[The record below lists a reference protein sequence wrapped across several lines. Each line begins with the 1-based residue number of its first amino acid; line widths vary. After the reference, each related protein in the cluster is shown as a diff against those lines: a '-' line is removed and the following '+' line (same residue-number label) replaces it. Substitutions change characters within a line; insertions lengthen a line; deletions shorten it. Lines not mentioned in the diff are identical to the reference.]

1 MTSKVF
7 CVGLTGGIGSG
18 KSTVAD
24 RFAKL
29 GAAIIDTD
37 VISHQLTGPDGRAMP
52 EIIACFGSEIAN
64 SNGAMD
70 RAAIRGRVFSD
81 PDARRKLEAILHPM
95 IRAESVLRLQAV
107 TAPYALLVV
116 PLLVENLASYQHLLN
131 RIAVVDCEESQQ
143 LARISSRSGISLEQA
158 KSILAVQANQA
169 SRLQIADDLIENRGD
184 LVGLDHQ
191 IQRLHQKYLTL
202 AAASTCER

>member
-7 CVGLTGGIGSG
+7 SVGLTGGIGSG
-18 KSTVAD
+18 KTTVAD

-37 VISHQLTGPDGRAMP
+37 VIAHALTGPDGRAMP

-64 SNGAMD
+64 STGAMD
-70 RAAIRGRVFSD
+70 RAAMRGRAFSD

-107 TAPYALLVV
+107 TAPYVLLVV
-116 PLLVENLASYQHLLN
+116 PLLVENLVSYQRLLN
-131 RIAVVDCEESQQ
+131 RIVVVDCEESQQ
-143 LARISSRSGISLEQA
+143 LARISSRSGLSLEQA
-158 KSILAVQANQA
+158 KLILAAQANQA

-184 LVGLDHQ
+184 LLGLNHQ

-202 AAASTCER
+202 AAASNCKR

>member
-7 CVGLTGGIGSG
+7 CIGLTGGIGSG

-24 RFAKL
+24 RFAQL

-37 VISHQLTGPDGRAMP
+37 VIAHELTGPDGRAMP
-52 EIIACFGSEIAN
+52 AIIACFGSDIAN
-64 SNGAMD
+64 SAGAMD
-70 RAAIRGRVFSD
+70 RAAMRGRVFSD
-81 PDARRKLEAILHPM
+81 PEARRKLEAILHPM
-95 IRAESVLRLQAV
+95 IRAESALRLQAV

-131 RIAVVDCEESQQ
+131 RIAVVDCEEPQQ
-143 LARISSRSGISLEQA
+143 LARIASRSGLSLQQA
-158 KSILAVQANQA
+158 KSILAAQASQA
-169 SRLQIADDLIENRGD
+169 SRLQISDDVIENRGD
-184 LVGLDHQ
+184 LTGLDDQ

-202 AAASTCER
+202 AAASTCKR

>member
-37 VISHQLTGPDGRAMP
+37 LIAHQLTGPDGRAMP

-64 SNGAMD
+64 STGAMD
-70 RAAIRGRVFSD
+70 RAAMRGRVFSD
-81 PDARRKLEAILHPM
+81 PDARRELEAILHPM

-107 TAPYALLVV
+107 SAPYALLVV

-143 LARISSRSGISLEQA
+143 LARISSRPGISLEQA

-202 AAASTCER
+202 AAASTCKR

>member
-7 CVGLTGGIGSG
+7 CIGLTGGIGSG

-24 RFAKL
+24 RFAQL

-37 VISHQLTGPDGRAMP
+37 VIAHELTGPDGRAMP
-52 EIIACFGSEIAN
+52 AIIACFGSDIAN
-64 SNGAMD
+64 SAGAMD
-70 RAAIRGRVFSD
+70 RAAMRGRVFSD
-81 PDARRKLEAILHPM
+81 PEARRKLEAILHPM
-95 IRAESVLRLQAV
+95 IRAESALRLQAV

-131 RIAVVDCEESQQ
+131 RIAVVDCEEPQQ
-143 LARISSRSGISLEQA
+143 LARIASRSGLSLQQA
-158 KSILAVQANQA
+158 KSILAAQASQA
-169 SRLQIADDLIENRGD
+169 SRLQISDDVIENRGD
-184 LVGLDHQ
+184 LTGLDDQ

-202 AAASTCER
+202 AAAST